1 MKSFCFTGALSTALL
16 PAISSG
22 AHAQIVLNLITQ
34 VDLSATASAST
45 SPSYIGNN
53 ISAVAWN
60 GSTAWVG
67 GYNQGATG
75 TPTAIVSVSNVLT
88 TPLLGTSFGSLP
100 TNNSR
105 GITSLAVN
113 GNTLAAAYDN
123 GSGNGDSVR
132 SFDPT
137 TNVLNWR
144 IGTAA
149 ADATRR
155 GDGVAF
161 DPGFNG
167 GGTNKGVA
175 YLSIGSDRR
184 HLLNAPTGTYT
195 NRQNA
200 GAIINTTPTSTV
212 WRDLT
217 FDPVTG
223 DLYTRESNR
232 LTKAVR
238 NGDNT
243 FVGGGSSVI
252 GGLPTS
258 GVVDNENLTF
268 VNSTLYGDFLIL
280 NDRTSNGGGQAFSNV
295 VKVFSKTGTALT
307 LNLGSFAALDGVGAY
322 DFSFD
327 ASSQT
332 LAVSDFTNRQLY
344 VVGLGVGTTA
354 VPEPGAVAFGICGI
368 LMSGALLRRRRN

>member
-105 GITSLAVN
+105 GITSLAIN

-137 TNVLNWR
+137 TNALNWR

-149 ADATRR
+149 SDATRR
-155 GDGVAF
+155 RGCLRSGLQWRRNQQRRRLPQYWKRQTASAERPYRNLHQWTKCRRNHQYHPDFDGVARPDF
-161 DPGFNG
+161 RSGDG
-167 GGTNKGVA
+167 
-175 YLSIGSDRR
+175 R
-184 HLLNAPTGTYT
+184 
-195 NRQNA
+195 
-200 GAIINTTPTSTV
+200 
-212 WRDLT
+212 
-217 FDPVTG
+217 PV
-223 DLYTRESNR
+223 YS
-232 LTKAVR
+232 
-238 NGDNT
+238 
-243 FVGGGSSVI
+243 
-252 GGLPTS
+252 
-258 GVVDNENLTF
+258 
-268 VNSTLYGDFLIL
+268 
-280 NDRTSNGGGQAFSNV
+280 
-295 VKVFSKTGTALT
+295 
-307 LNLGSFAALDGVGAY
+307 
-322 DFSFD
+322 
-327 ASSQT
+327 
-332 LAVSDFTNRQLY
+332 
-344 VVGLGVGTTA
+344 
-354 VPEPGAVAFGICGI
+354 
-368 LMSGALLRRRRN
+368 